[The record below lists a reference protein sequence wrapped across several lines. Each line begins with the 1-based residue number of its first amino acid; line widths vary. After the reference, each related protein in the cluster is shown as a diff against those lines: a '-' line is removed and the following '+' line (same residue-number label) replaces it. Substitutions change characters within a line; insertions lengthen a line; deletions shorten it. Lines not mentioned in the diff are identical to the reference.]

1 VQGLRVGLED
11 DFAAQRGLEGEQG
24 AEGQPGDAAVVGMAD
39 AAGDRV
45 AVGGAQD
52 ADRGGVPALD
62 FKVDGVLRL
71 DGYDKSAIF
80 A

>member
-1 VQGLRVGLED
+1 
-11 DFAAQRGLEGEQG
+11 
-24 AEGQPGDAAVVGMAD
+24 MAD